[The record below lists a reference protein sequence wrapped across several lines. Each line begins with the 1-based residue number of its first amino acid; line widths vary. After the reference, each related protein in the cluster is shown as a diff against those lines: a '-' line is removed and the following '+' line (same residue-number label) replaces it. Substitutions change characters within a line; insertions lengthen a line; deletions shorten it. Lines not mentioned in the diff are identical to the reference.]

1 MPEKKWFFDA
11 VVLSNFLFA
20 DAVTLLKERYRNKG
34 IITREVYDEIPAGF
48 AEYPELKNVEKLLDD
63 KSFRLV
69 SLSKKARKFYLEL
82 ILHLGKGESACIA
95 SAKVNPGVVV
105 TDDRAARQQCRNM
118 DIPVTGT
125 IGILKTSVST
135 GQTSLIQADA
145 YLKTMIKAG
154 FYSPVRSII
163 EIMETTQKP
172 CVPEKQP

>member
-34 IITREVYDEIPAGF
+34 IITREVYDEISAGF

-69 SLSKKARKFYLEL
+69 SLSKRARKFYLEL

-95 SAKVNPGVVV
+95 LARVTSGVVV
-105 TDDRAARQQCRNM
+105 TDDRAARLQCRNM
-118 DIPVTGT
+118 NIPVTGT
-125 IGILKTSVST
+125 VGILKAAILS
-135 GQTSLIQADA
+135 GQTNLTRADA

-154 FYSPVRSII
+154 FYAPVRSLSEII
-163 EIMETTQKP
+163 
-172 CVPEKQP
+172 